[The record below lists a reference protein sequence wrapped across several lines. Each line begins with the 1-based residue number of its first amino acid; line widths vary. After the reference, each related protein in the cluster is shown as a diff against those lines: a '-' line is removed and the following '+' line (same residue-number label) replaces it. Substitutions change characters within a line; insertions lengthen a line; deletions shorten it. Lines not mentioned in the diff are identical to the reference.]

1 MCPVSSLRV
10 VDDHFPANL
19 SRQFSLV
26 YVAAPSR
33 LLPTHTLRSF
43 GSHPVRCGSSLW
55 CDRQLDQLLKEVDR

>member
-1 MCPVSSLRV
+1 MCPVSSLKV

-33 LLPTHTLRSF
+33 LLPTRTLRSF
-43 GSHPVRCGSSLW
+43 GPHPVRCGSNLGSN
-55 CDRQLDQLLKEVDR
+55 RQLHRLLQDVDR